1 MTDLRTLVS
10 QARGGRVVR
19 TGFVE
24 GSTIDRRALA
34 ADGLRFAVHG
44 GFPDPSRVVY
54 TLYPEHIPNVDDPVK
69 IVQLEAEFTENTDAQ
84 DIRVALNL
92 PDEMRGDI
100 RSQHGHF
107 LIATLQKGIKQLE
120 GLTTLRIQGREL
132 EIQIEILDS
141 SSLERSVKTRQVV
154 VPSMR
159 VDVVGAKGFGVSRAY
174 FQAGVESKNVRIN
187 GVVASSSTS
196 IREGDTLVAERLGR
210 IEFKRVVNET
220 RRGNYKLELEVHK
233 N

>member
-24 GSTIDRRALA
+24 GSTVDRRALA
-34 ADGLRFAVHG
+34 ADGVRFAVHG
-44 GFPDPSRVVY
+44 GFPDPSRVIY

-69 IVQLEAEFTENTDAQ
+69 IVRLEADFSDNTDVQ
-84 DIRVALNL
+84 DIRVAINL
-92 PDEMRGDI
+92 PDELLGDI
-100 RSQHGHF
+100 REQQGMF
-107 LIATLQKGIKQLE
+107 LVATLQKGLKQLQS
-120 GLTTLRIQGREL
+120 LTHLRVQTREL
-132 EIQIEILDS
+132 ELQIEIMEAS
-141 SSLERSVKTRQVV
+141 NLERSVKTREVV

-174 FQAGVESKNVRIN
+174 FQAGIEGKNVRIN
-187 GVVASSSTS
+187 GQLASSSTS

-210 IEFKRVVNET
+210 IEFKRVINET

-233 N
+233 S

>member
-24 GSTIDRRALA
+24 GSTVDRRALA
-34 ADGLRFAVHG
+34 ADGVRFAVHG
-44 GFPDPSRVVY
+44 GFPDPSRVIY
-54 TLYPEHIPNVDDPVK
+54 TLYPEHIPNVDDPVR
-69 IVQLEAEFTENTDAQ
+69 IVQLEADFNENTDLQ
-84 DIRVALNL
+84 DVRVALDL
-92 PDEMRGDI
+92 PDELRGDI
-100 RSQHGHF
+100 REQHGRF
-107 LIATLQKGIKQLE
+107 LVATLQKGVKQLQE
-120 GLTTLRIQGREL
+120 RPTIRIQGREL
-132 EIQIEILDS
+132 ELQLEILDA
-141 SSLERSVKTRQVV
+141 SSLERSVKTREVV

-174 FQAGVESKNVRIN
+174 FQAGVEGKNVRVN
-187 GVVASSSTS
+187 GAVASSSTT

-210 IEFKRVVNET
+210 IEFKRVINET

-233 N
+233 S